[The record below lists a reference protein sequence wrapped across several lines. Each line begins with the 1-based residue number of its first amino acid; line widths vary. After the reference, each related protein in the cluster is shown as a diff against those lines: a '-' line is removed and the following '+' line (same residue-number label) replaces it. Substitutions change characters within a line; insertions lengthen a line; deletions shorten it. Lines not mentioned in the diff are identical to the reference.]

1 MKKKVRILR
10 RAQTDLIEIRNYIE
24 RESPRTAE
32 RFVDNLITKI
42 EGLEDSPRMGV
53 VPRDPHLQARGYRVL
68 IEGEYLI
75 FYKVLSRQVR
85 IYRVLHGRRKYR
97 HLLR

>member
-10 RAQTDLIEIRNYIE
+10 RAQTDLTEIRSYIE
-24 RESPRTAE
+24 RDSPRTAE
-32 RFVDNLITKI
+32 RFLDKLITKI
-42 EGLEDSPRMGV
+42 EGLEDSPEMVV
-53 VPRDPHLQARGYRVL
+53 VPRDPHLQDRGYRVL
-68 IEGEYLI
+68 IEGEYLV

-97 HLLR
+97 RLLR

>member
-10 RAQTDLIEIRNYIE
+10 RAQKDLIEIRNYIK
-24 RESPRTAE
+24 RDAPQAAE
-32 RFVDNLITKI
+32 RFVDKLISKI
-42 EGLEDSPRMGV
+42 EKLESSPEMSV
-53 VPRDPHLQARGYRVL
+53 VLRDECLQARGYRVL

-97 HLLR
+97 HLV

>member
-10 RAQTDLIEIRNYIE
+10 RAQKDLIEIRNYIE
-24 RESPRTAE
+24 RDAPQAAE
-32 RFVDNLITKI
+32 RFVDKLISKI
-42 EGLEDSPRMGV
+42 EGLESSPEMGV
-53 VPRDPHLQARGYRVL
+53 VPRDEYLQARGYRVL

-85 IYRVLHGRRKYR
+85 VYRVLHGRRKYR
-97 HLLR
+97 HLV

>member
-24 RESPRTAE
+24 RDSPRAAE
-32 RFVDNLITKI
+32 RFVDKLITKI
-42 EGLEDSPRMGV
+42 EGLEDSPEMGV
-53 VPRDPHLQARGYRVL
+53 VPQDPHLQARGYRVL
-68 IEGEYLI
+68 IEGEYLV

-85 IYRVLHGRRKYR
+85 IYRVLHGRRKYS